1 MKVLYRLCR
10 EWHFGHFQSS
20 EAKETIKFWRLALPT
35 PSDGMAK
42 GENLL
47 WLAHQNVL
55 PVLKLEE
62 RGISNF
68 ETLRFFFKSETLV
81 SFPNF
86 VEVLNILWLTCYN
99 VWKTVMVFK
108 LRNLVSYFSLYLNSN
123 KSEVYHKML
132 QTKLVAS
139 TMM

>member
-1 MKVLYRLCR
+1 
-10 EWHFGHFQSS
+10 
-20 EAKETIKFWRLALPT
+20 
-35 PSDGMAK
+35 MAK

-99 VWKTVMVFK
+99 V
-108 LRNLVSYFSLYLNSN
+108 
-123 KSEVYHKML
+123 
-132 QTKLVAS
+132 
-139 TMM
+139 

>member
-1 MKVLYRLCR
+1 MV
-10 EWHFGHFQSS
+10 
-20 EAKETIKFWRLALPT
+20 
-35 PSDGMAK
+35 K

-68 ETLRFFFKSETLV
+68 ETLRFFESETLV

-86 VEVLNILWLTCYN
+86 VEVLNIL
-99 VWKTVMVFK
+99 
-108 LRNLVSYFSLYLNSN
+108 
-123 KSEVYHKML
+123 
-132 QTKLVAS
+132 
-139 TMM
+139 